1 MKIDRRVLPQILRRG
16 AVVFDRLEVV
26 NDADFRSATMNMAI
40 DEALLESARVSLI
53 RFYRWNFPAL
63 SFGYFGKFS
72 EVASYATRCDLVS
85 RWNGGGIVFHGQDLT
100 YSIVIPASD
109 PLFNESPMPIYEEIH
124 CALRDA
130 LVATGIGAVVAA
142 LADRGSAEPIET
154 GVTDPGYKGDTGNEG
169 HCFAKPVHADVLV
182 NGLKVAGAAQRRTRV
197 GLLQQGSIQLATGR
211 VPPIRHRTDSS
222 DRPTALPKAFETR
235 FARELSGNCAEQR
248 IDNGILNRAREIATR
263 KYGTD
268 KWLRQR

>member
-16 AVVFDRLEVV
+16 PVVFDRLEVV
-26 NDADFRSATMNMAI
+26 DDAEFRSAAMNMAI
-40 DEALLESARVSLI
+40 DEALLESAKVSSI
-53 RFYRWNFPAL
+53 RFYRWTFPAL

-72 EVASYATRCDLVS
+72 EVASYATRCDLVR
-85 RWNGGGIVFHGQDLT
+85 RWTGGGIVFHGQDLT
-100 YSIVIPASD
+100 YSIVIPTSD
-109 PLFNESPMPIYEEIH
+109 HVFDESPMSIYEKIH
-124 CALRDA
+124 SALRDA
-130 LVATGIGAVVAA
+130 LVALGQRATVAAGHDHGTGINDA
-142 LADRGSAEPIET
+142 R
-154 GVTDPGYKGDTGNEG
+154 NEG

-211 VPPIRHRTDSS
+211 TGGHVD
-222 DRPTALPKAFETR
+222 LPKGLETR

-248 IDNGILNRAREIATR
+248 IDNGILNRAREIARR

-268 KWLRQR
+268 KWLRRR